1 VVDVIVIGA
10 GLSGLVAARR
20 HDAARPPDAQG
31 LEVVVRTVPEGRHV
45 AREAVVTV
53 PIGVLP
59 SIAFSPVVHG
69 RRDRKRPSRGRRGR
83 SGYIGHM
90 AKNHGSS
97 VKDDKQY
104 EGLRK
109 KGMSKERAAKIANTP
124 GASKKG
130 GKKSSKKS

>member
-31 LEVVVRTVPEGRHV
+31 LEVVVRTVLEGRHV

-69 RRDRKRPSRGRRGR
+69 RRDRERRVADEVDRG
-83 SGYIGHM
+83 I
-90 AKNHGSS
+90 S
-97 VKDDKQY
+97 VTWPRTMDH
-104 EGLRK
+104 
-109 KGMSKERAAKIANTP
+109 P
-124 GASKKG
+124 
-130 GKKSSKKS
+130 